1 MYYVMIGDHT
11 YHCVR
16 FTGEEPFGVDE
27 QRPEEVRRYR
37 FDDESAWSDEKL
49 KSELE
54 RVSGGKGYDPFAM
67 VAIDYEQSRRRG
79 EEIET
84 YDDWNEM
91 MESFNSFAREYGVD
105 DDDDEDDYEP
115 LRVFHAGD
123 FTSDALAL
131 IKEIADS
138 YRKVTQLFKVTRYP
152 GFEHEIGQAFSKVE
166 TAKASFLRAFEG
178 MSRSETEED
187 MLIEAGR
194 ILVQVY
200 ASEREIAEMYE
211 QENESED
218 FLYAGMALLRDAE
231 TRRMM

>member
-37 FDDESAWSDEKL
+37 FDDEKAWPDEKL
-49 KSELE
+49 KREMKTVSEG
-54 RVSGGKGYDPFAM
+54 RGYDPFAM

-91 MESFNSFAREYGVD
+91 MESFNSFAREYSF
-105 DDDDEDDYEP
+105 DEDEP

-123 FTSDALAL
+123 FTPDAIAL
-131 IKEIADS
+131 IKDLGDS
-138 YRKVTQLFKVTRYP
+138 YRKINQMFKMTRHP
-152 GFEHEIGQAFSKVE
+152 GFEQEIGQAFTKVE
-166 TAKASFLRAFEG
+166 AAKASFLRAFEG

-200 ASEREIAEMYE
+200 ASGREIAEMYE

-218 FLYAGMALLRDAE
+218 FLYAGLALLRDAE